1 MFNSLEIF
9 LGGKCNFKC
18 KYCGLRSISLNK
30 LSESD
35 IKQRLSKIKNYSKFI
50 KNFEI
55 LGGEPLIH
63 DYLIDILNINTKL
76 NILINTNLYRPFDL
90 PTLNKISLNAT
101 FHHEFITIEKFCE
114 NAEKSK
120 YDSIEIVIMANDNAL
135 EQYNFI
141 KKRLKN
147 INVYIESILD
157 INTKKYDFK
166 YKDYSKI
173 QNIKNNNINKD
184 QGKIL
189 SNLPK
194 NKICPRNQL
203 TYNFNEDKIFK
214 CLTKMYFNDSNMDDV
229 CDYDV
234 CFCDVDE
241 IRVVDEN

>member
-18 KYCGLRSISLNK
+18 KYCELKDISLNE
-30 LSESD
+30 LSEVE
-35 IKQRLSKIKNYSKFI
+35 IKQRLSKIKNYSRFI
-50 KNFEI
+50 KNIEI
-55 LGGEPLIH
+55 LGGEPLLH

-76 NILINTNLYRPFDL
+76 NFLINTNLYKPFNL
-90 PTLNKISLNAT
+90 HTSNLISLNAT
-101 FHHEFITIEKFCE
+101 FHHEFIAIERFCKNVEESKF
-114 NAEKSK
+114 NN
-120 YDSIEIVIMANDNAL
+120 IEIVIMSNDDAL
-135 EQYNFI
+135 EQYKFI
-141 KKRLKN
+141 KRRLKN

-173 QNIKNNNINKD
+173 QNIKNNNIHKD

-189 SNLPK
+189 SDLPK
-194 NKICPRNQL
+194 NKICHRGQL
-203 TYNFNEDKIFK
+203 TYNFNEDKFFK
-214 CLTKMYFNDSNMDDV
+214 CLTKMYFNNSNMGDI

-241 IRVVDEN
+241 IKVADEN